1 MNRKPCKRKQAQ
13 GRWDKTY
20 IHKTSSHNT
29 HRSNLLQKRIIFFL
43 FLYFVNQEKLRRLI
57 IKSLSGKLH
66 SLCGWFVCVFVNALN
81 WFYIIILICCLYP
94 FVCLNYANCFLLH
107 SIYITRLCTEAI
119 LYFLYYCVSSFFMQG
134 NNIEKIRM
142 LLQHNAHGMIQL
154 FFLFLSLFFL
164 FCFIL

>member
-1 MNRKPCKRKQAQ
+1 M
-13 GRWDKTY
+13 
-20 IHKTSSHNT
+20 
-29 HRSNLLQKRIIFFL
+29 IF
-43 FLYFVNQEKLRRLI
+43 
-57 IKSLSGKLH
+57 
-66 SLCGWFVCVFVNALN
+66 SLCVCVCILYMPLN

-119 LYFLYYCVSSFFMQG
+119 LLFIFFLLLCFIIFMQG

-154 FFLFLSLFFL
+154 FLLSFF
-164 FCFIL
+164 FCFVSSTKETEKKFDSKESKKE